1 MQTDVL
7 GAVDRS
13 LAYAHNL
20 TGSKLFVMSKW
31 GRDYPEY
38 LECDNHYE
46 DYKCE
51 LTFSSGSGEDELHTY
66 GIRGR
71 AFAGEGD
78 PDDRGGRDYTRQTGV
93 LAVSALGLGGALL
106 YAMLLT
112 DGPLPLRRRSRNT
125 GPVPR
130 KDTFDQHRR
139 RGASPSAR
147 ATSRSTKTDH
157 KPPSPSP
164 ERTAHTASSL
174 ATSSPVSAR
183 RRQSPARVPTP
194 RPGSESAR

>member
-20 TGSKLFVMSKW
+20 TGSELFVMSKW

-38 LECDNHYE
+38 LECSKHYE
-46 DYKCE
+46 DYECVP
-51 LTFSSGSGEDELHTY
+51 TFSSRSGEDELHTY

-71 AFAGEGD
+71 AFAEEGNR
-78 PDDRGGRDYTRQTGV
+78 DDRGGRDYTRQTGV

-130 KDTFDQHRR
+130 KDTFDRK
-139 RGASPSAR
+139 RGASPAAR

-157 KPPSPSP
+157 QPPSPSP
-164 ERTAHTASSL
+164 ERTAHTASGL

-183 RRQSPARVPTP
+183 RRQSPARAPTP